1 MYGRI
6 AIFHGIQLTYVPLIG
21 WKINLSAE
29 RAGNRFTSLR
39 WKDARVNKP
48 LFQAHE
54 TLPVVFLV
62 MLPAC
67 CSANRSTFSRRN
79 SKSSNLYSKCQ
90 KFDAITREPCSY
102 YDSAC
107 PKMTSEH
114 LISKNFLVKHAPRPL

>member
-6 AIFHGIQLTYVPLIG
+6 AIFHGILGIQLTYVPLIG

-39 WKDARVNKP
+39 WKDARVNKS
-48 LFQAHE
+48 LFQALE

-67 CSANRSTFSRRN
+67 CSANRSTFYGRN
-79 SKSSNLYSKCQ
+79 SKSAGLANARGQ
-90 KFDAITREPCSY
+90 
-102 YDSAC
+102 
-107 PKMTSEH
+107 PK
-114 LISKNFLVKHAPRPL
+114 I